1 MRYSFSGSAAK
12 TILQWDGAEIVRLG
26 GPLGANA
33 FMSSATVYEWHP
45 CGRTSDSGV
54 HEADKHTPIVTIGAP
69 LDIPVSLTG

>member
-12 TILQWDGAEIVRLG
+12 TILQWAGAEIVRLG

-45 CGRTSDSGV
+45 LRPGLRLRRARSGQA
-54 HEADKHTPIVTIGAP
+54 HADCQDRGA
-69 LDIPVSLTG
+69 T